1 MPNYF
6 TMKMREGTK
15 APDDRE
21 KVIDFLTQ
29 SGSIGIGEEEFTTGA
44 GTFLN
49 DMQIGDIIVLRA
61 GRGPVALLK
70 VVSDSY
76 EYKSEGKFPAFDNW
90 LAYARKVEV
99 ISWYEEFLRNNP
111 DYFFDARGYLQ
122 TCAAITGDNLPI
134 AQKWYETVAGKGHSQ
149 SETPSN
155 DDGIK
160 TPQLKSVCIEEI
172 NKITT
177 IGALMN
183 LWFDY
188 CQSKWPNAVFVK
200 DGPFPFY
207 DQQETKILFIG
218 REAYGMDSSVQ
229 NIDYWSD
236 IRESSLGLFQSRLLY
251 LAHGIINR
259 EYTEQHWLVTYD
271 SGNGARSLNRIFAED
286 PAKCKGAFSYAFM
299 NACKLVNTEGTKIGN
314 TFRSFIND
322 KVNRLFF
329 IREIELL
336 APDIIV
342 SANLNDI
349 GFYFHEE
356 FADIVEYA
364 ADSDFNNENCY
375 VWKYKLQST
384 GKIIPCLDAW
394 HFSAIHPNFEGYY
407 QPICS
412 AARHYLKAN
421 K

>member
-99 ISWYEEFLRNNP
+99 ISWYDEFLRNNP
-111 DYFFDARGYLQ
+111 DYFFDARGYMQ

-134 AQKWYETVAGKGHSQ
+134 VQKWYEEAISKRHSPNCISCNGAG
-149 SETPSN
+149 
-155 DDGIK
+155 
-160 TPQLKSVCIEEI
+160 IELQQMLMGKLSIEDLR
-172 NKITT
+172 KITT
-177 IGALMN
+177 IGDLMN
-183 LWFDY
+183 LWFNY
-188 CQSKWPNAVFVK
+188 CQSKWPDAVFVK

-207 DQQETKILFIG
+207 EQQKTKILFIG
-218 REAYGMDSSVQ
+218 REAYGMDPSEK

-236 IRESSLGLFQSRLLY
+236 IREPSLGLFQSRLLY
-251 LAHGIINR
+251 LAYGIQHG
-259 EYTEQHWLVTYD
+259 ECSYD
-271 SGNGARSLNRIFAED
+271 DWCKMPDAHRLNAIFAED
-286 PAKCKGAFSYAFM
+286 AKQLDGAFSNAFM
-299 NACKLVNTEGTKIGN
+299 NASKLVNTEGTKIGN
-314 TFRSFIND
+314 ICRSFIND

-349 GFYFHEE
+349 GFFFHEE
-356 FADIVEYA
+356 FADIVEHD
-364 ADSDFNNENCY
+364 ADSEFNNGNCY

-394 HFSAIHPNFEGYY
+394 HFSAIHPNFEGFY